1 MKQFLRDYVIPPGI
15 LQLVYRVQDAR
26 EASRYSSTAD
36 DYDAA
41 RYWQS
46 HYRASG
52 PERLF
57 SSANQG
63 LDDEENRRQYESAR
77 RLFESM
83 VADFRLPEHPRV
95 LEIGFGTGFYTEVVH
110 RLGFRDYL
118 GVDITDA
125 TIPGIL
131 RRLDGFGGTLVRRDA
146 GQERIERR
154 GCDLVYMIDVSQH
167 IVNDDKL
174 VFCLRENV
182 VPNLKPGGFF
192 IVTDELSQRS
202 KLFYEK
208 TRTLEFYRD
217 ALAGCELFHEPIA
230 FRDKYVFSFRRA
242 RG

>member
-1 MKQFLRDYVIPPGI
+1 MKRLLREYVVPPGV
-15 LQLVYRVQDAR
+15 LRLVSRLQDAR
-26 EASRYSSTAD
+26 EAARFSSSEN

-41 RYWQS
+41 RYWTS

-77 RLFESM
+77 RLFLSM
-83 VADFRLPEHPRV
+83 VADFGLGATPKV
-95 LEIGFGTGFYTEVVH
+95 MEIGFGTGFYTEIVH
-110 RLGFRDYL
+110 RLGFGDYL
-118 GVDITDA
+118 GIDITDA

-131 RRLDGFGGTLVRRDA
+131 ARLDGFAGELVRRDA
-146 GQERIERR
+146 GQERIERP

-174 VFCLRENV
+174 AFCLTENV

-192 IVTDELSQRS
+192 VVTDELSQRE

-208 TRTLEFYRD
+208 TRTLEFYQERVP
-217 ALAGCELFHEPIA
+217 GCELFHAPMS
-230 FRDKYVFSFRRA
+230 FRDKYVFSFRKT
-242 RG
+242 GT